1 MQETQVQFLGW
12 EDPLEKEMAAHSSIL
27 VWEIPWTEEPA
38 GLYSPGGQKES
49 NMIEVTQHEQEVKNL
64 YSKKKQKTKNNLYSD
79 TDERN
84 CTNKEII
91 QYTKT
96 LRWNKLKTT
105 KTSGKVNHVYE
116 LEELILLKCHSP
128 R

>member
-1 MQETQVQFLGW
+1 MAQWVKNPLAMQETQVQFLGW
-12 EDPLEKEMAAHSSIL
+12 EDPLEKELAAHSSIL

-96 LRWNKLKTT
+96 LR
-105 KTSGKVNHVYE
+105 
-116 LEELILLKCHSP
+116 
-128 R
+128 

>member
-1 MQETQVQFLGW
+1 MAQWVKNPLAMQETQVQFLGW

-64 YSKKKQKTKNNLYSD
+64 YSKKNKKQKTTYTQTQMKETVLIKKLY
-79 TDERN
+79 N
-84 CTNKEII
+84 I
-91 QYTKT
+91 
-96 LRWNKLKTT
+96 LR
-105 KTSGKVNHVYE
+105 H
-116 LEELILLKCHSP
+116 
-128 R
+128 